1 VRSAIRLIAALTLA
15 SLPALAQALPAP
27 APAPAV
33 SGPLTLDQAIAH
45 AIEQDPVLLT
55 QLLQARSAVEDVRTA
70 QSNILPNLTFNASYS
85 RTRVGGGESLG
96 QQTIGGQTF
105 TFFNPVQIFPGYGVG
120 LTVRQLIFDGG
131 KWWNNL
137 AAFDKALAVQ
147 REQAEEQRLQT
158 AYLAAQKFYELIRAQ
173 RTLNVLKEASRRS
186 GDQADWTQK
195 LFEGGRATQADVYA
209 ARANRDNDAVS
220 VLSQEAVIENAR
232 QDLAIAIG
240 RDPAQPLTVV
250 DPPNLSNDPSDPPNL
265 QESIDKALSRRPS
278 LRAFAAAIEQM
289 KKNIDVAKGDYYPSV
304 SFTGQYQ
311 RSTRSLDDFTKP
323 LDQAN
328 TLSGAI
334 TLNWNLFAGFATD
347 ANVNRA
353 IIQLQLAQ
361 VNMASGRRGVA
372 SDVERAIAN
381 WTSARTRA
389 AVTKQAEENSVK
401 NLDLA
406 RARQQVGVGTQLEVR
421 DAELKVT
428 QAQLS
433 RLGALVDGHEAEAAL
448 RRAVG
453 DI

>member
-1 VRSAIRLIAALTLA
+1 MRSAIRLTAVLVFA

-33 SGPLTLDQAIAH
+33 NGPLTLDQAIAH
-45 AIEQDPVLLT
+45 ALEQDPVLLT

-70 QSNILPNLTFNASYS
+70 QSNILPNLNFNASVNG
-85 RTRVGGGESLG
+85 TRNAGPQFVGGVILPNGVATTGLYSAG
-96 QQTIGGQTF
+96 FTI
-105 TFFNPVQIFPGYGVG
+105 
-120 LTVRQLIFDGG
+120 RQLVFDGG
-131 KWWNNL
+131 KWWNNM
-137 AAFDKALAVQ
+137 AAFDKALVVQ

-173 RTLNVLKEASRRS
+173 RSLNVLKEAARRS
-186 GDQADWTQK
+186 NDQADWTQK

-209 ARANRDNDAVS
+209 ARANRDNDAVG

-250 DPPNLSNDPSDPPNL
+250 DPPNLSNDPSDPPSL

-289 KKNIDVAKGDYYPSV
+289 KKNIDVARGDYWPVV
-304 SFTGQYQ
+304 SLNGTYQ
-311 RSTRSLDDFTKP
+311 RQSQSLPDFSKP
-323 LDQAN
+323 PDQLS
-328 TLSGAI
+328 TLSGTI
-334 TLNWNLFAGFATD
+334 NLTWNLFAGFATE

-353 IIQLQLAQ
+353 AIQLQLAQ
-361 VNMASGRRGVA
+361 VNLMSGRRGVA

-389 AVTKQAEENSVK
+389 QVTKQAEENSVK